1 METSLDK
8 AAFGRLFSLT
18 HASNSF
24 IMVFN
29 EYEKEPISVNLSA
42 RQLTIDLYHC
52 KNSKLQEMEA
62 VQYQLRE
69 LLEAADCNI
78 IDLRAQELADGHY
91 AIVTLFPEGHALLH
105 VFPELRYVAG
115 DIFLCKEEA
124 QPEEFFKA
132 MRKFFAPDKTKTTF
146 LKRGDFASPKDFKP
160 TIKTRVAPLRKI
172 HNTGAKVI
180 RILAR
185 RNRS

>member
-1 METSLDK
+1 M
-8 AAFGRLFSLT
+8 
-18 HASNSF
+18 
-24 IMVFN
+24 
-29 EYEKEPISVNLSA
+29 NLSA

-78 IDLRAQELADGHY
+78 IDLRAQELADDHY

-105 VFPELRYVAG
+105 VFPGLRYVAG

-132 MRKFFAPDKTKTTF
+132 MRKFFTPDKTKTTF